1 MRNTKLI
8 IVILALLG
16 IGVSGDDSVDY
27 LTAVNSSTSAQAGVI
42 TVAAQTFLV
51 TKAGGLQSP
60 STSLSSSIT
69 AAKTSVTESSTFII
83 KMAVTN
89 TGSATATGVRPS
101 SLDVNGTGWAALFK
115 WPSPAL
121 VSIAPGKTAKFSMTY
136 KAMLA
141 GTVTLSGNATST
153 DGNSIVSSSPLITI
167 LPKKIGT
174 AAVTDDLGNAKL
186 KSGKVTLP
194 IQIQDEDTGSPITGL
209 SLALALDKKNHSRAV
224 LAVAD
229 PLGRY
234 PLQIIV
240 LQGPNTVATSSSA
253 ICKAASQHQ
262 DTDPLTVS
270 SRPDC
275 SSDNLY
281 SHVILPVE
289 TSALPSL
296 KVNAPPSP
304 LSDTISSATESALSS
319 AMLEKLK
326 ATVSK
331 TTISCQDA
339 LAEDKATLAELPVD
353 KIIDKFIVDPAATAA
368 CAIAVPEFAAACPEI
383 VESVGNAGDM
393 LKAVN
398 IMTDVFQCGL
408 NPSDELVL
416 QRVTLLPGTADV
428 LLYQELV
435 SPEKTTP
442 TFVQVPVSAKD
453 QYGQPLSTGSLE
465 MFSQSN
471 QGVGLRAIINNGEA
485 EVPVPLG
492 DYDWTMR
499 SKNFKPQCGQVS
511 VKDSNAT
518 IKAVMQPQPIASG
531 TATADQLTG
540 FLPEGTTFTVT
551 PHFFDANGNEVA
563 CSGQVKFYAHNP
575 VGTLVATVD
584 ADTGLVTMQGGC
596 GAAGITAW
604 CNGMESR
611 RLLVSTDCDGKLPP
625 TPHCVYSISPT
636 AESFTASGGDG
647 SATVATSD
655 DTCAWTATS
664 NADWITISSGNSG
677 SGNGTVG
684 YSVAANSGTAKR
696 TGTLTIAG
704 KTITVKQAGSGGGGG
719 GISGTWV
726 GTYSES
732 PVYAFYQCSNIQS
745 FTDTG
750 TVTFVISQSAGL
762 TPYDYRLSGTVSMYG
777 RHALSVPCGH
787 TPCETCVLV
796 PYSTISVSILDQMSM
811 WSPLTGLLI
820 QTTNPPTVENASM
833 GDSFIGTL
841 SGNTITGTLN
851 GNIGTFSVTKQ

>member
-1 MRNTKLI
+1 MKTSLSFI
-8 IVILALLG
+8 VVILALMG
-16 IGVSGDDSVDY
+16 IGSSSDNSVNY
-27 LTAVNSSTSAQAGVI
+27 SAAAHSSTSTRMETVNVAGQNLTI
-42 TVAAQTFLV
+42 TEVGDL
-51 TKAGGLQSP
+51 L
-60 STSLSSSIT
+60 STPLSSSIT
-69 AAKTSVTESSTFII
+69 VAKTSVTESSTFTI

-89 TGSATATGVRPS
+89 TGATTVTGVQPS
-101 SLDVNGTGWAALFK
+101 SLDVNGTGWAALLK
-115 WPSPAL
+115 WPSPASA
-121 VSIAPGKTAKFSMTY
+121 SIAPGKTVKFSMNY

-141 GTVTLSGNATST
+141 GTVTLSGNATSS
-153 DGNSIVSSSPLITI
+153 DGNSIVSSSPSITI

-174 AAVTDDLGNAKL
+174 AAVTDDLGNAML

-209 SLALALDKKNHSRAV
+209 SLSLALDKKNPSRAV

-234 PLQIIV
+234 PLQILV
-240 LQGPNTVATSSSA
+240 LQGPNTVAASSA
-253 ICKAASQHQ
+253 AVCRAVSQHQ

-270 SRPDC
+270 SQPDC
-275 SSDNLY
+275 SPDNLY
-281 SHVILPVE
+281 SHVILPIE

-331 TTISCQDA
+331 TTISCKDA
-339 LAEDKATLAELPVD
+339 LAEDKATLAGLPVD
-353 KIIDKFIVDPAATAA
+353 KIIDKFIIDPAATAA
-368 CAIAVPEFAAACPEI
+368 CAIAFPEFAAACPEI
-383 VESVGNAGDM
+383 VESAGKAGDM

-416 QRVTLLPGTADV
+416 QRITLLPGSADV

-442 TFVQVPVSAKD
+442 TFVQVPVSATD

-471 QGVGLRAIINNGEA
+471 QGVGLRAVIENGEA

-492 DYDWTMR
+492 DYNWTLR

-511 VKDSNAT
+511 VNDSNAT
-518 IKAVMQPQPIASG
+518 ITAVMQPQPIASG

-604 CNGMESR
+604 CNGMESQ
-611 RLLVSTDCDGKLPP
+611 RLLVSTDCDGTLPP
-625 TPHCVYSISPT
+625 SPP
-636 AESFTASGGDG
+636 
-647 SATVATSD
+647 TVAGLPKGFPQNLPTGNYVMTWSAD
-655 DTCAWTATS
+655 VSSFQCCSGSPPTCATS
-664 NADWITISSGNSG
+664 P
-677 SGNGTVG
+677 G
-684 YSVAANSGTAKR
+684 YSVPPT
-696 TGTLTIAG
+696 T
-704 KTITVKQAGSGGGGG
+704 
-719 GISGTWV
+719 V
-726 GTYSES
+726 GTFPLTNLKTFAKVVVQAFNYAVASVSEPGCSQSVSYS
-732 PVYAFYQCSNIQS
+732 P
-745 FTDTG
+745 FTDDAF
-750 TVTFVISQSAGL
+750 TVTYTVTCSQEDCTDA
-762 TPYDYRLSGTVSMYG
+762 
-777 RHALSVPCGH
+777 
-787 TPCETCVLV
+787 
-796 PYSTISVSILDQMSM
+796 I
-811 WSPLTGLLI
+811 
-820 QTTNPPTVENASM
+820 TTFT
-833 GDSFIGTL
+833 FTL
-841 SGNTITGTLN
+841 Q
-851 GNIGTFSVTKQ
+851 KQ